1 MNQHHQELLEARD
14 PNTTAPRLSELA
26 SSKNTKIG
34 ELVAQNPNTPE
45 HILLSLAEDFPAEVA
60 SNPAFALCLL
70 ERPDFIQRLPW
81 KAAQAMASCEETP
94 DAITALLLSSS
105 PRINALITKRHSP
118 QKKNPAITTEKLQG
132 RQEAPSEKAPL
143 LLQYDGATDVGL
155 VRSRNED
162 AFLIYHSEALSLFA
176 VIDGMGGQGT
186 GELAAK
192 LTRDNLLKEA
202 KRADKGAYNTQ
213 EVLRE
218 GLSAAHNA
226 IKETRNSMGAAA
238 ATLLLQGHMATITH
252 IGDSR
257 VYLWRAN
264 KLSALTQD
272 HSLLN
277 EYLKVK
283 RLTPE
288 EIESFPHKNVITRA
302 IGMGTD
308 NDSGGQETTR
318 LEVLPEDLFLLC
330 TDGVS
335 SVGTQVLE
343 QTLSEEKTIEHKV
356 QRLIALGNQ
365 AGGLDNMALILVA
378 AYSIENSQ

>member
-1 MNQHHQELLEARD
+1 MNQHHRELLEARD

-26 SSKNTKIG
+26 SSKNAKIG
-34 ELVAQNPNTPE
+34 ALVAQNPNTPE
-45 HILLSLAEDFPAEVA
+45 HTLISLAKDFPAEV
-60 SNPAFALCLL
+60 SNNPAFALCLL
-70 ERPDFIQRLPW
+70 ERPDFIQKLPW
-81 KAAQAMASCEETP
+81 EAAQAMAFCEETP
-94 DAITALLLSSS
+94 DAITALLLSSL

-118 QKKNPAITTEKLQG
+118 QKESPAITTQRLQG
-132 RQEAPSEKAPL
+132 RQEALSEKAPL
-143 LLQYDGATDVGL
+143 MLQYDGATDVGL

-162 AFLIYHSEALSLFA
+162 AFLIYHSEALALFA

-186 GELAAK
+186 GELAAQ
-192 LTRDNLLKEA
+192 LTRDNLLKET

-218 GLSAAHNA
+218 GLSAAHHA
-226 IKETRNSMGAAA
+226 IKATKNSMGAAA
-238 ATLLLQGHMATITH
+238 ATLLLQGYMATITH

-264 KLSALTQD
+264 KLKALTQD

-277 EYLKVK
+277 ECLKVK

-308 NDSGGQETTR
+308 KDGGGQETTR
-318 LEVLPEDLFLLC
+318 LEVLPGDLFLLC

-335 SVGTQVLE
+335 SLGDQVIE
-343 QTLSEEKTIEHKV
+343 QELSEEKTIEHKV
-356 QRLIALGNQ
+356 QRLITLGNQ
-365 AGGLDNMALILVA
+365 AGGLDNMALILVE
-378 AYSIENSQ
+378 AYSIESSQ